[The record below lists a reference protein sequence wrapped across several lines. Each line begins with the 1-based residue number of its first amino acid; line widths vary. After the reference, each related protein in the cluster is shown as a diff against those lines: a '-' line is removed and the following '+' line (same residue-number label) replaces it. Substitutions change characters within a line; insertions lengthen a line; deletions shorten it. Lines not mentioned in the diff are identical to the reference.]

1 MIKKV
6 LLICKNKNNLE
17 LLSDFLK
24 KNGIYSQGCLDLKE
38 AITMDLDEISLS
50 LIDLSG
56 YDRSVLK
63 LLSIF
68 FEKKVPFIVIYPPQA
83 KDKNIVPPPGS
94 KGILIKPLN
103 PKTLLSLIKNFLEED
118 I

>member
-1 MIKKV
+1 MKKKV
-6 LLICKNKNNLE
+6 LLICKNKKNLE
-17 LLSDFLK
+17 LLSNFLK
-24 KNGIYSQGCLDLKE
+24 KNGISSIGCHDLKE
-38 AITMDLDEISLS
+38 AMSMDLEEISLS

-56 YDRSVLK
+56 YNRSVLK

-68 FEKKVPFIVIYPPQA
+68 FEKRAPFIVIYPPQA

-94 KGILIKPLN
+94 SGVLIKPLN
-103 PKTLLSLIKNFLEED
+103 PKMLLTLVKNFLQED

>member
-1 MIKKV
+1 MKKKV
-6 LLICKNKNNLE
+6 LLICKNRKNLE

-38 AITMDLDEISLS
+38 AITMNFNEIFLS

-56 YDRSVLK
+56 YDRSALK

-68 FEKKVPFIVIYPPQA
+68 FEKKTPFIVIYPPQA
-83 KDKNIVPPPGS
+83 KNKNIVPPPGS
-94 KGILIKPLN
+94 TGVLVKPLN
-103 PKTLLSLIKNFLEED
+103 PKMLLTLIKNFLQED
-118 I
+118 M